1 MGLATSWIGKLLSFT
16 RVERNGAKL
25 SDVKL
30 DIGGGEVLTGEHAH
44 PSGEDAVPLPDD
56 YPIAV
61 PLAQTGRIAIVAYVE
76 TDATE
81 KAGPGDKRIYA
92 RGADRVETVELWL
105 KADGTATLANAN
117 GFFTLFADGS
127 QRHENPNGSSTL
139 AVDGSTTLVSPNG
152 QFELKA
158 DGTVAGTNGSGDF
171 ELQAGGTM
179 DINGATID
187 PSGNI
192 IATSFT
198 APSVIAAGKELAG
211 HDHAIA
217 GGSSAPGP
225 TGPNN

>member
-1 MGLATSWIGKLLSFT
+1 MGLAWIGKLLSFT

-44 PSGEDAVPLPDD
+44 PSGEDAHPLPGDC
-56 YPIAV
+56 PVAV
-61 PLAQTGRIAIVAYVE
+61 EVAQTGRVVVVAYVE

-92 RGADRVETVELWL
+92 RGEDRLETVELWL
-105 KADGTATLANAN
+105 KADGSATLANAN

-139 AVDGSTTLVSPNG
+139 AVDGSTTLVNPNG

-192 IATSFT
+192 IATSFS
-198 APSVIAAGKELAG
+198 APSIVAAGKELAA
-211 HDHAIA
+211 HAHAIT

-225 TGPNN
+225 TGPNL